1 MEVMEQL
8 AAVAVVLLLLGASLW
23 ALRRRGFAGVSL
35 ARRGSGRR
43 MECVER
49 LSLGP
54 QQVLHLVRMDEVEL
68 LVASSPSGCTLLKS
82 FGRGQS
88 GAAR

>member
-1 MEVMEQL
+1 MEQL

-23 ALRRRGFAGVSL
+23 ELRRRGFAGVSL

-54 QQVLHLVRMDEVEL
+54 QQVLHLVRMGEVEL
-68 LVASSPSGCTLLKS
+68 LVASSASGCTLLKS
-82 FGRGQS
+82 FGPGQS
-88 GAAR
+88 EAAR